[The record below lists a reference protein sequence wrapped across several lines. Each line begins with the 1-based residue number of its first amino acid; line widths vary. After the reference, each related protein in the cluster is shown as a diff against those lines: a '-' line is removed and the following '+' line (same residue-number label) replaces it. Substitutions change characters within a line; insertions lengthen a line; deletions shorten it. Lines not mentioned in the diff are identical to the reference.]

1 MFSKISIVYFILFYK
16 RVFLLKSIHLF
27 LFQHSDCFML
37 NCERKMSKRK
47 QQTLGYFGIY
57 QKRSSSWKEQKVKV
71 PNFID
76 AEEGIKLISCLHC
89 PQKFKISQD
98 LAFTLNANMQGKFY

>member
-1 MFSKISIVYFILFYK
+1 MNKKCPKESNKLLDIL
-16 RVFLLKSIHLF
+16 VFTKNVVH
-27 LFQHSDCFML
+27 H
-37 NCERKMSKRK
+37 
-47 QQTLGYFGIY
+47 G
-57 QKRSSSWKEQKVKV
+57 KEQEVKV